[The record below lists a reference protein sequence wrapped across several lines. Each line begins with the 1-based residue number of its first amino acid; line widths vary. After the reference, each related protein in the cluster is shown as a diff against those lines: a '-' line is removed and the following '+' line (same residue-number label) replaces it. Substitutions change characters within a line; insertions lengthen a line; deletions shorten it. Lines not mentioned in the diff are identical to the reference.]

1 MLFEKEYCDL
11 KQYKEGYLEDK
22 VIYKYT
28 LSTSL
33 LLYNRLLLIKLLN
46 FHGANWEQ
54 NQPEDP
60 WID

>member
-1 MLFEKEYCDL
+1 MLFEKEYCEL

-22 VIYKYT
+22 VTYKYT

-33 LLYNRLLLIKLLN
+33 LLYNWLLLIKLLN
-46 FHGANWEQ
+46 FHRANWEQ